1 MVYPSAVIS
10 LNTNTIIEGF
20 WLAVEF
26 FYEIANWKLFEREII
41 PKRHEKE
48 QKGEKISGNIF
59 RTHFIFTAS
68 VRHCIRYI
76 YLSFFA
82 LFLPDRHENWNT
94 KARQKSAAI
103 MVKLFLSI
111 FEIFTLQTRFRSSVF
126 LVHTSNLFKAD
137 VKLNKKYFAFFPSW
151 SICKG
156 HNRAKT

>member
-1 MVYPSAVIS
+1 MANCWPTLSNQLVIQLVNKVS
-10 LNTNTIIEGF
+10 DWQKKFFTKFFLNERLYLKGMRRSRKGRKY
-20 WLAVEF
+20 LA
-26 FYEIANWKLFEREII
+26 
-41 PKRHEKE
+41 
-48 QKGEKISGNIF
+48 IF
-59 RTHFIFTAS
+59 SVHTLS
-68 VRHCIRYI
+68 SQPVVRHCIRYI

-111 FEIFTLQTRFRSSVF
+111 FEILTLQTRFRSQVF
-126 LVHTSNLFKAD
+126 LIHTSNLFKAD